1 MKETSNK
8 NPGNKWLSVPL
19 IATITRLLCRE
30 LTLQN
35 EYLLQENR
43 ILKSK
48 INKRLSF
55 TDDERRILVEAAL
68 AMGRDLMEQFV
79 TIVKPKTILAWQCRL
94 EKQKWDYSD
103 RRKNNIGRPRISQD
117 IEQLVCKMARENEW
131 GYKRIQG
138 ELKKLDITISNSSV
152 ANILRRNGLPPSPER
167 NGLTWREFLARH
179 AEVFLCADMFRKE
192 VWTLRGLTT
201 VFVFFVIHLQTR
213 KVLLA
218 RATFSPTNRWIK
230 QQIRHVIW
238 ECEDQGIEPLFFLRD
253 NDMLYPEEMK
263 GILDASGID
272 TVKTPFQAPNANSH
286 SERYVLSCK
295 KECLNH
301 LLIFGLN
308 RLQHVVDC
316 YTSYFNEHRPHQGI
330 DNKIP
335 SEYNCKVEI
344 AKLKIAGETH
354 VSQIHRKE
362 FLGGLLKSY
371 YRKVA

>member
-1 MKETSNK
+1 MENSRNQTTA
-8 NPGNKWLSVPL
+8 NKWLNVPI
-19 IATITRLLCRE
+19 IATIARLLCRE

-35 EYLLQENR
+35 EYLRQENK

-48 INKRLSF
+48 IKKRIVF
-55 TDDERRILVEAAL
+55 NDDERRTLLEAAL
-68 AMGRDLMEQFV
+68 AMGKDLMEQVV

-103 RRKNNIGRPRISQD
+103 RRENNPGRPRIPQD

-138 ELKKLDITISNSSV
+138 ELKKLKITISKSSV

-192 VWTLRGLTT
+192 VWTFRGLTT
-201 VFVFFVIHLQTR
+201 AFVFFVIHLQTR

-218 RATFSPTNRWIK
+218 MATISPTNRWVK
-230 QQIRHVIW
+230 QQIRHIIW
-238 ECEDQGIEPLFFLRD
+238 ECEEQGIEPRFFLRD
-253 NDMLYPEEMK
+253 NDQLYPEDMK

-272 TVKTPFQAPNANSH
+272 TIKTPFQAPNANSH
-286 SERYVLSCK
+286 AERYVLSCK
-295 KECLNH
+295 RDCLNH

-308 RLQHVVDC
+308 RLQHVLDS
-316 YTSYFNEHRPHQGI
+316 YTSFFNEHRPHQGI

-335 SEYNCKVEI
+335 AEYNITGKQQSA
-344 AKLKIAGETH
+344 AKFSNVTVRNVA
-354 VSQIHRKE
+354 RKD

-371 YRKVA
+371 RRAA